1 MTKNMK
7 TMKKAGLLVG
17 LGFIL
22 FQTAQAQN
30 LKDAL
35 KYTEN
40 HQFEEA
46 AKIYRKL
53 IAEKPTDGSN
63 YYHMGENM
71 YLSERFDS
79 AAAYFDKGIAADP
92 ANGMNYIG
100 KGKIA
105 LNKNDEAGAKALF
118 DKALG
123 MIKDG
128 KAYMAVA
135 DAYISNQWKSMTFA
149 LECLANAEKAE
160 RNNPNV
166 YLLLGEAALL
176 NNNDGLTALN
186 NFEKA
191 RDMEPKN
198 PKPLIHIGQLYERAR
213 SYDLALE
220 EYNKAMSLDT
230 TFAPSYYKLGDL
242 YYQYGKY
249 KEAKDYMQ
257 QYVKLSK
264 SLNAQVKYAK
274 YLFLAKEYDA
284 AIFEIEDI
292 MTVDPTIN
300 ILNRLLAYSQ
310 FETKDCAGAMKSIEK
325 FMKNAET
332 TGDKII
338 ADDYRYYGK
347 IVLCNTKD
355 SLGATTAIPYLK
367 KALEM
372 DSMKLD
378 VYGSLFDA
386 YFKTKD
392 YDNAIQTYVKKFT
405 LVKEPMVSDI
415 FKVGQAYYGKGILT
429 KDSINFIK
437 ADSAFG
443 IVTEKQPD
451 FIFGYVF
458 RARSNAQLD
467 PETKLGLAKP
477 HYESVITIGGQ
488 DVTKNK
494 VVLYEAQYYLAY
506 YYFVLKDKA
515 KATEHCDLALQLN
528 PEDKNAQALKKLIE
542 KL

>member
-1 MTKNMK
+1 MKNMK
-7 TMKKAGLLVG
+7 KMKKAGFLVG
-17 LGFIL
+17 IGLIL

-53 IAEKPTDGSN
+53 IAEKPTDGAN
-63 YYHMGENM
+63 YYYMGENM

-79 AAAYFDKGIAADP
+79 AANYFEKGIVADP

-105 LNKNDEAGAKALF
+105 LSNKDEAGAKALF

-123 MIKDG
+123 MVKDG

-135 DAYISNQWKSMTFA
+135 DAYISNEWKSMTFA

-160 RNNPNV
+160 RNNINV

-257 QYVKLSK
+257 KYVKLSK

-300 ILNRLLAYSQ
+300 ILNRLLAYSK
-310 FETKDCAGAMKSIEK
+310 FETKDCGGAMQSIEK
-325 FMKNAET
+325 FIKNAET

-347 IVLCNTKD
+347 IILCNMKD
-355 SLGATTAIPYLK
+355 SLGATMAIPHLK

-386 YFKTKD
+386 YFKTKAF
-392 YDNAIQTYVKKFT
+392 DNAIGILQKKFT
-405 LVKEPMVSDI
+405 LVKEPQTADI
-415 FKVGQAYYGKGILT
+415 FKIGQAFYLKGLNT
-429 KDSINFIK
+429 KDTMNYIK
-437 ADSAFG
+437 GDSVFA
-443 IVTEKQPD
+443 IVTTKQPE
-451 FIFGYVF
+451 FVQGHIF
-458 RARSNAQLD
+458 RAKCNAQLD
-467 PETKLGLAKP
+467 PETKRGLAKP
-477 HYESVITIGGQ
+477 HYEAAIALGTL
-488 DVTKNK
+488 DVEKNK
-494 VVLYEAQYYLAY
+494 KALSEAHYYLAY
-506 YYFVLKDKA
+506 YYYTLKDKV
-515 KATEHCDLALQLN
+515 KAAENCDKVLVYEPDNKIAPN
-528 PEDKNAQALKKLIE
+528 LKKLID
-542 KL
+542 KLQ

>member
-7 TMKKAGLLVG
+7 TMKKAGILVG
-17 LGFIL
+17 FGLIL

-40 HQFEEA
+40 HQFEDA

-53 IAEKPTDGSN
+53 IAEKPTDGIN
-63 YYHMGENM
+63 YYHMGENW

-79 AAAYFDKGIAADP
+79 AAAYYEKGISADP
-92 ANGMNYIG
+92 GNGMNYIG

-105 LNKNDEAGAKALF
+105 LSNKDEAGAKALF
-118 DKALG
+118 DKALT
-123 MIKDG
+123 IVKDG

-135 DAYISNQWKSMTFA
+135 DAYIVNEWKSMTFA

-160 RNNPNV
+160 RNNVNV

-220 EYNKAMSLDT
+220 EYNKAMALDT

-249 KEAKDYMQ
+249 KEAKDYMLK
-257 QYVKLSK
+257 YVKLSK
-264 SLNAQVKYAK
+264 SLSAKVKYAK
-274 YLFLAKEYDA
+274 YLFLAKEYEA

-292 MTVDPTIN
+292 MAIDPSIN

-310 FETKDCAGAMKSIEK
+310 YETKDCAGAMKNIDK

-338 ADDYRYYGK
+338 GDDYRYYGK

-355 SLGATTAIPYLK
+355 SLGATQAIPHLK

-372 DSMKLD
+372 DSLKLD

-386 YFKTKD
+386 YYKSKAYLD
-392 YDNAIQTYVKKFT
+392 AIAILQKKFT
-405 LVKEPMVSDI
+405 LVKEPQTADI
-415 FKVGQAYYGKGILT
+415 FKVGQAYYANASFT
-429 KDSINFIK
+429 KDTLNFIK
-437 ADSAFG
+437 ADSAFAL
-443 IVTEKQPD
+443 VNEKQPD
-451 FIFGYVF
+451 FVTAYLF
-458 RARSNAQLD
+458 RARCNAGLD
-467 PETKLGLAKP
+467 PETKRGLAKP
-477 HYESVITIGGQ
+477 HYEKVIEYGVADMG
-488 DVTKNK
+488 KNK
-494 VVLYEAQYYLAY
+494 SIVIEAYYYLAY
-506 YYFVLKDKA
+506 YSYVIKDKA
-515 KATEHCDLALQLN
+515 KAIEYCDKILEFD
-528 PEDKNAQALKKLIE
+528 PENKNTQALKKMSE